1 MAALAIIVAAV
12 IVNASG
18 GSRFDSYLSQVQ
30 RTRDAVLV
38 STLTGTYRSP
48 GGWDATAVFAIS
60 RVATADGVDVAVY
73 SPGGNLLFTA
83 QGLPSGAS
91 ASSVT
96 SLKAS
101 QLVVSHYALTVG
113 TRTVGSVDV
122 YAPRD
127 LRGAAQAAY
136 QDTLLRILVI
146 AALVAVALALLVS
159 LLLSRRLTGPLE
171 ELADAAEDVAAGNL
185 DVRVAPRA
193 DDEVGALAVAFDAM
207 ADRLARDEQWR
218 RDMTADLS
226 HELRAPLA
234 AIQSRLA
241 LLEDGSVPATSE
253 SLRAIGTEVE
263 QLDHLLGALHSL
275 NELESEDLSVEYEGL
290 DLSDVA
296 RAARDA
302 VAGAFAA
309 KGVALADDLQTVM
322 VRADRERLLQATAD
336 LLDNALKF
344 TPMGGRVLLAV
355 SATGGPPG
363 VAPEAAPHPGPSAP
377 AGPAPI
383 ASAAV
388 FRGRQARL
396 TVADSGPG
404 IDPVDL
410 PFVFDRFYR
419 SHAARDT
426 QGMGLG
432 LAVARGLVEAQGG
445 TIEAANGP
453 RGGAVLTVELPA
465 LP

>member
-1 MAALAIIVAAV
+1 M
-12 IVNASG
+12 
-18 GSRFDSYLSQVQ
+18 
-30 RTRDAVLV
+30 
-38 STLTGTYRSP
+38 
-48 GGWDATAVFAIS
+48 
-60 RVATADGVDVAVY
+60 
-73 SPGGNLLFTA
+73 
-83 QGLPSGAS
+83 
-91 ASSVT
+91 
-96 SLKAS
+96 
-101 QLVVSHYALTVG
+101 
-113 TRTVGSVDV
+113 
-122 YAPRD
+122 
-127 LRGAAQAAY
+127 
-136 QDTLLRILVI
+136 I
-146 AALVAVALALLVS
+146 AALVAVALALLFS
-159 LLLSRRLTGPLE
+159 LLLSRRLTGPLK

-241 LLEDGSVPATSE
+241 LLEDGSVPATAE
-253 SLRAIGTEVE
+253 SLRAIDAEVE

-309 KGVALADDLQTVM
+309 KGVALSDDLQTVM

-344 TPMGGRVLLAV
+344 TPMGGRVVLAV
-355 SATGGPPG
+355 SASGGPPG
-363 VAPEAAPHPGPSAP
+363 VAPEAAAHSGPSP
-377 AGPAPI
+377 AGPDRA

-388 FRGRQARL
+388 FPAGKHGSPSPIPAPASTLSICPSSSTASTAHTRLAIRRAWGSASPSPAVLWRLRAAPSRLPTARAAVPCSLWSCRRCRRARRSAGVVRWGR
-396 TVADSGPG
+396 
-404 IDPVDL
+404 
-410 PFVFDRFYR
+410 
-419 SHAARDT
+419 
-426 QGMGLG
+426 
-432 LAVARGLVEAQGG
+432 
-445 TIEAANGP
+445 
-453 RGGAVLTVELPA
+453 RGGSPAAPA
-465 LP
+465 LSLQ